1 MLSKIL
7 VLIYILDIHN
17 LPTKTLSFS
26 DQEKFLEE
34 VVVVFSLAV
43 SMNISTEK
51 FEIKHCLCYN
61 SQTRKNNWKI
71 TQSRILS
78 FKIYNFEQTSNINT
92 A

>member
-17 LPTKTLSFS
+17 LPTKTLSFP

-43 SMNISTEK
+43 SMNVNTEK
-51 FEIKHCLCYN
+51 FEIKHCLCHN
-61 SQTRKNNWKI
+61 SQTIKNIWKI
-71 TQSRILS
+71 TKSRTLS
-78 FKIYNFEQTSNINT
+78 FKIYNFKQTSNINT

>member
-17 LPTKTLSFS
+17 LPTKTLSFP

-43 SMNISTEK
+43 SMNVNTEK
-51 FEIKHCLCYN
+51 FEIKHCLCHN
-61 SQTRKNNWKI
+61 SQTRKNTWKI
-71 TQSRILS
+71 TKSRTLS
-78 FKIYNFEQTSNINT
+78 FKIYNFKQTSNINT

>member
-17 LPTKTLSFS
+17 LPTKTLSFP

-51 FEIKHCLCYN
+51 FEIKRCLCYN
-61 SQTRKNNWKI
+61 SQTRKNIWKI

-78 FKIYNFEQTSNINT
+78 FKTYNFE
-92 A
+92 